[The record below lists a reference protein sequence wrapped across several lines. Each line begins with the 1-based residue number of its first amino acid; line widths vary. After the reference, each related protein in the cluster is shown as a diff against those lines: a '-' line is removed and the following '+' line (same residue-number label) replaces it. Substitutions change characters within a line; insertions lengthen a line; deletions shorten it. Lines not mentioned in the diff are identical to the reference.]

1 MHKKPFDR
9 VIHLVQVGLALA
21 LLGALLPTPLLGHVA
36 VFPQTAEAGTRHASF
51 YIRAPVEKDIPVV
64 ELGFEVDEQWN
75 ANGGSLDFEDI
86 PDWELHVDLDEEGQ
100 IKKVYWTALEEGAP
114 PMTFQMIFMRVNVPK
129 KPGVYSFVSWQKYT
143 DGSVVWWNE
152 ERGED
157 VSNPYPTVR
166 VEPKPFLAA
175 GPVEMSAVGIALLA
189 LAIALYCLMTLK
201 KVMAGTHS

>member
-1 MHKKPFDR
+1 MYSKLSYR
-9 VIHLVQVGLALA
+9 VLQLARVVLGLAIFCSLFA
-21 LLGALLPTPLLGHVA
+21 PLLGHVA
-36 VFPQTAEAGTRHASF
+36 VFPQTTEAGTRHASF

-64 ELGFEVDEQWN
+64 ELGFEVDEQWI

-86 PDWELHVDLDEEGQ
+86 PDWELHVEMDEEER
-100 IKKVYWTALEEGAP
+100 IKRVYWTALDEGAL

-129 KPGVYSFVSWQKYT
+129 TPGVYPFVSWQKYT

-152 ERGED
+152 ERGEG

-166 VEPKPFLAA
+166 VEAKPFLGA

-189 LAIALYCLMTLK
+189 LAIALYCLIALRNVKAT
-201 KVMAGTHS
+201 